1 MTVSVA
7 VGQGAVEADS
17 VAAGD
22 GSMPAVAVT
31 VTVGSGLGQ
40 VMVGEADDDA
50 EALRPAVLTVP
61 EHPVRSTAAPTRNA
75 AARAAPP
82 VRRKAL

>member
-7 VGQGAVEADS
+7 VGQGAVDSDS
-17 VAAGD
+17 VAADD
-22 GSMPAVAVT
+22 GSTPAVAVT

-40 VMVGEADDDA
+40 LAVGAPDDD
-50 EALRPAVLTVP
+50 EVLRPVVLTVP

-82 VRRKAL
+82 VRRNAP